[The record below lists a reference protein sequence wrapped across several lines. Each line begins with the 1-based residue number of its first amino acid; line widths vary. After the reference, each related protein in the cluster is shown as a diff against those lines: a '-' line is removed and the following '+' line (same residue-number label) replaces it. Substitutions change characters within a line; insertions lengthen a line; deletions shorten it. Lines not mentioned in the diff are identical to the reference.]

1 MEVFLILFLIIGGIF
16 VFFIPMIM
24 SKATDTT
31 MKISGRKVFIYKEP
45 SFKETEEGKHLSM
58 IVDFLDVKGYGPYSN
73 YGFSEIRRWMNSG
86 ALPDHK
92 KTMEYTNENIKKMLK
107 WLGIEENDNSKRTGN
122 PNMSEFSIKR
132 RMYERYNKK

>member
-1 MEVFLILFLIIGGIF
+1 MNAFLLVLLLIGGVL

-58 IVDFLDVKGYGPYSN
+58 IIDILDVKGYGPYSN
-73 YGFSEIRRWMNSG
+73 YGLSEIKRWMNSG
-86 ALPDHK
+86 VLPDHM

-107 WLGIEENDNSKRTGN
+107 WLGIEENENSKRTGN
-122 PNMSEFSIKR
+122 QNVSDFSITR

>member
-1 MEVFLILFLIIGGIF
+1 MNAFLLVLLLIGGVL

-45 SFKETEEGKHLSM
+45 SFKETEEGKLLSM
-58 IVDFLDVKGYGPYSN
+58 IIDILDVKGYGPYSN
-73 YGFSEIRRWMNSG
+73 YGLSEIKRWMNSG
-86 ALPDHK
+86 VLLDHM

-107 WLGIEENDNSKRTGN
+107 WLGIEENENSKRTGN
-122 PNMSEFSIKR
+122 QNVSDFSIKR